1 MVMNEKNNLNDISQ
15 AFLEGLDTEPST
27 LQVKSN
33 KKVLDKAE
41 EYHVNLEDIE
51 NITKQLDS
59 QNTKNNRREI
69 RLIPAT
75 GEDEYEIVDV
85 PQKNIFEQVDV
96 HLQDMIDKFFRN
108 SERPIV
114 IISDDKI
121 MYSNASFIKLINVE
135 NQTKVINHNFLEY
148 VVKDYW
154 NIVAEGIGE
163 ALTTSKSIQIGIKD
177 KLGNIHKINFDAI
190 YIPDNHTFSFILVGE
205 AQQTEES
212 DAQCLYDKVTGL
224 PTYYLLE
231 DRIQTIISSKHVREI
246 SFGKEIVALIGISID
261 NIDHYDRLGN
271 TNLILKRLTSRV
283 GLSLNKSY
291 TLARGLK
298 FQFWIFIPHID
309 DYESLNSEIKKIKA
323 LFDSPIEDNF
333 SRYEI
338 KTSIGVSTYP
348 EPATSGKK
356 LIEQA
361 VMSILKAQKDGG
373 NKVVIFGA

>member
-1 MVMNEKNNLNDISQ
+1 MNEKNNLNDISQ

-190 YIPDNHTFSFILVGE
+190 YIPDNHT
-205 AQQTEES
+205 
-212 DAQCLYDKVTGL
+212 
-224 PTYYLLE
+224 
-231 DRIQTIISSKHVREI
+231 
-246 SFGKEIVALIGISID
+246 
-261 NIDHYDRLGN
+261 
-271 TNLILKRLTSRV
+271 
-283 GLSLNKSY
+283 
-291 TLARGLK
+291 
-298 FQFWIFIPHID
+298 
-309 DYESLNSEIKKIKA
+309 
-323 LFDSPIEDNF
+323 
-333 SRYEI
+333 
-338 KTSIGVSTYP
+338 
-348 EPATSGKK
+348 
-356 LIEQA
+356 
-361 VMSILKAQKDGG
+361 
-373 NKVVIFGA
+373 